1 MEQRRVEGGK
11 LKLITIFPSWERTH
25 SRLSEANLLASEEEV
40 AFLSEVLTV
49 ALSKGLRLI
58 L

>member
-1 MEQRRVEGGK
+1 MEEGK
-11 LKLITIFPSWERTH
+11 RKLITIFPSWERTQ

-40 AFLSEVLTV
+40 VFLPEVLTV
-49 ALSKGLRLI
+49 ALSKWLLLI